1 MRQPGFL
8 KWMPL
13 ALVLG
18 ATLSFSTLEAQS
30 CGAPD
35 VSDISRFLVTN
46 RTIQISVLVHVNP
59 LSPKDSVQLRYKKSS
74 DPDWIPL
81 EKIRT
86 APMIGFNNHEY
97 WTIDAEIG
105 PTNYQFQARVHCN
118 FWNQWSPWS
127 ATKTMSASC
136 TADDYSFVNNQFTYN
151 QWPDRLRFGVGEW
164 CCSDLYEGRLSL
176 DDGNTFTEVVQNS
189 QPQLEFGGLAE
200 NREYP
205 FKFRLQ
211 CSDGSFSGFSD
222 VVRGVTT
229 CTTPVYQSN
238 YTIRPL
244 SESSIEVSCTKPAD
258 QFQFRLRERN
268 QTTWTTS
275 PEKTQNRHTFSQLE
289 LGKKYEVQCRVR
301 CGGPLEIWTDWSAT
315 TVYEIPFSCPVPG
328 VNALG
333 AKNIDHFAA
342 TLECTSNQHQDG
354 LVQEHVFRYKRRD
367 ETTWTQE
374 RTDNNQLRIQELLAD
389 TRYQFQVKHNCISNV
404 DGTLWSDTA
413 AFRTTFYDCG
423 VRDSSINFRNIG
435 YTQADLVCKADGK
448 YGYWWRYREV
458 GRSQWTESGLVE
470 TSNRWTALGLKAGTD
485 YEVQLRIWCNGNYSD
500 YTGSRFFTTN
510 TCLDP
515 VATYMSAQE
524 LTNHTAVFVYA
535 GDIQNGLEWQYRK
548 LGNTNW
554 LKVESNQ
561 QETPVESLMEAA
573 EYEFRVRILCQIGD
587 EVWSA
592 WSPIDHFFTPCDVVI
607 NRISHI
613 TTTSVRI
620 HCSSGGAT
628 GYLCQYRR
636 SDGTSAWRTTGIVS
650 ASEFDITGLA
660 PDTEYEFQVKGICAG
675 ESGLW
680 SASTYAATIAAR
692 EAGCFEPRISEL
704 SANPVGVA
712 TAQLN
717 CAIGGVSAYQFR
729 YAANGMPNW
738 TVTPE
743 SAQDFAWL
751 STLFPN
757 TVYHFQGR
765 VRCNTTDWSPWS
777 DSIRFQ
783 TLVAPPVYYSNR
795 CFTPSVSTLFATDIQ
810 SGSAAL
816 NCLVGTAEK
825 YQFRIK
831 PTSGSQWVTLPEQT
845 TGSYRV
851 SNLMEN
857 TSYDFQCRVFCNG
870 DYGLYS
876 GTRTF
881 RTPNAQVCDEPYG
894 LEYLVF
900 PVGQTE
906 ATLRCLKD
914 AKRYEFRYKEQNAS
928 FWITLPAGPDSTVQL
943 DNLLPDQVYIFQ
955 VRILCP
961 NNLISPFSNAR
972 FFRTLPDC
980 TPASPSS
987 LTTQSVGAHSAT
999 LVCGDDATAYQFR
1012 YRRMGATAWSYT
1024 RPADT
1029 TRVLLDSLL
1038 AQTTYEYQVL
1048 LICSESN
1055 VSTWSPS
1062 AQFTTT
1068 VTTSINERST
1078 PFPWSIYPNPVV
1090 NDLHVQIDPSLEGC
1104 FYEITDL
1111 MGRRVSTGTLSDS
1124 PVVLRNLRLLPG
1136 MYAIRIRKDGRTDTR
1151 KFVVQ

>member
-1 MRQPGFL
+1 MKQQGFF

-18 ATLSFSTLEAQS
+18 AIFSFSTLQAQS
-30 CGAPD
+30 CSAPD
-35 VSDISRFLVTN
+35 AGDIQMYRRSN
-46 RTIQISVLVHVNP
+46 QEIGISVWVSVNI
-59 LSPKDSVQLRYKKSS
+59 LSPKDSVQVRYRKSGDS
-74 DPDWIPL
+74 DWIPL
-81 EKIRT
+81 EKQET
-86 APMIGFNNHEY
+86 SPFIGYNNNVYYSVTEV
-97 WTIDAEIG
+97 EIG
-105 PTNYQFQARVHCN
+105 PANYQFQARVHCQN
-118 FWNQWSPWS
+118 GVWSAWS
-127 ATKTMSASC
+127 ATRTFSARC
-136 TADDYSFVNNQFTYN
+136 TAKVYDGWIPEIFYE
-151 QWPDRLRFGVGEW
+151 QWPERLRFGLGHW

-176 DDGNTFTEVVQNS
+176 DDGNTFTEVVQND

-238 YTIRPL
+238 YAIRPL

-268 QTTWTTS
+268 QNTWTTS

-289 LGKKYEVQCRVR
+289 LGKTYEVQCRVR

-315 TVYEIPFSCPVPG
+315 TVYEIPFSCPIPG

-342 TLECTSNQHQDG
+342 TLECTSNQHQNG

-413 AFRTTFYDCG
+413 AFSTTFYDCG
-423 VRDSSINFRNIG
+423 VRDSSISFRNIG

-448 YGYWWRYREV
+448 YGYWWRYREA

-470 TSNRWTALGLKAGTD
+470 TSNRWTALGLKAGTE

-500 YTGSRFFTTN
+500 YTGSRFFTTS
-510 TCLDP
+510 TCLEP
-515 VATYMSAQE
+515 VAGYISAEE
-524 LTNHTAVFVYA
+524 LTNHTAVFVYS

-561 QETPVESLMEAA
+561 QETPVESLVEAA
-573 EYEFRVRILCQIGD
+573 EYEFRVRILCQSGD
-587 EVWSA
+587 EVWSE

-607 NRISHI
+607 NRFSRI
-613 TTTSVRI
+613 TPTSVRI
-620 HCSSGGAT
+620 HCSSGGAS

-636 SDGTSAWRTTGIVS
+636 SDGASAWRSTGVL
-650 ASEFDITGLA
+650 ATSEFDITGLE

-680 SASTYAATIAAR
+680 SASTYAATTAVR
-692 EAGCFEPRISEL
+692 EAECTAPRSTEL
-704 SANPVGVA
+704 SANPIGVA

-717 CAIGGVSAYQFR
+717 CSIGGVSAYQFR

-757 TVYHFQGR
+757 TVYHFQAR
-765 VRCNTTDWSPWS
+765 VRCNTNWSPWS

-795 CFTPSVSTLFATDIQ
+795 CFTPSVSALFATDIQ
-810 SGSAAL
+810 ANSAAL

-831 PTSGSQWVTLPEQT
+831 PSTGSQWVTLPEQT

-851 SNLMEN
+851 SGLTEN
-857 TSYDFQCRVFCNG
+857 TSYDFQCRIFCNG

-894 LEYLVF
+894 QEYLVF
-900 PVGQTE
+900 PTGQTE
-906 ATLRCLKD
+906 VTLRCLKD
-914 AKRYEFRYKEQNAS
+914 AKRYEFRYKEQSAAS
-928 FWITLPAGPDSTVQL
+928 WITLPAGPDSIAQL
-943 DNLLPDQVYIFQ
+943 DNLLPDQGYVFQ
-955 VRILCP
+955 VRIQCL

-980 TPASPSS
+980 TPASASS
-987 LTTQSVGAHSAT
+987 LATQSVGPHSAT

-1012 YRRMGATAWSYT
+1012 YRRMGATSWSYT

-1029 TRVLLDSLL
+1029 TRVLVDSLL
-1038 AQTTYEYQVL
+1038 TQTTYEYQVL

-1068 VTTSINERST
+1068 VATSVNERYA
-1078 PFPWSIYPNPVV
+1078 PLPWSIYPNPVQ

-1104 FYEITDL
+1104 FYEIADL
-1111 MGRRVSTGTLSDS
+1111 MGRRVSAGKLNGSL
-1124 PVVLRNLRLLPG
+1124 VILQNILLQPG
-1136 MYAIRIRKDGRTDTR
+1136 IYAMRIFKDGRTDTR
-1151 KFVVQ
+1151 KFVMQ